1 MGILQYGQ
9 GDRGRHG
16 DTKETCLS
24 FTKPIDT
31 LTTTSTTP
39 FGMYYKNWAIV
50 IPMANEEEDFEEF
63 ITLLRFVIDELNP
76 GKVYFVVDKASK
88 DRTLEL
94 CERTSKED
102 ARFVTVWSPENRN
115 VVDAYVK
122 GLRVAYEAG
131 HEIIVEMDAGL
142 SHDPRAIPMFLRVLN
157 EGNECAFGSR
167 FINGGSMGDSP
178 FKRRMLSKTGT
189 VLAQIFLGSK
199 LKDMTSGFQ
208 GFHRDIV
215 GLLISHKFRAIG
227 HFYQTELRYLLRK
240 KRIFEVPI
248 HYQAPSP
255 RVSPNSVKNS
265 YQTLM
270 LLFWKRLTGNAEAL

>member
-1 MGILQYGQ
+1 M
-9 GDRGRHG
+9 
-16 DTKETCLS
+16 
-24 FTKPIDT
+24 F
-31 LTTTSTTP
+31 
-39 FGMYYKNWAIV
+39 YYKNWAIV
-50 IPMANEEEDFEEF
+50 VPMANEEDDFKPF
-63 ITLLRFVIDELNP
+63 IEMFTFVINTLDSGKIYFVID
-76 GKVYFVVDKASK
+76 KVSK

-94 CERTSKED
+94 CRELSAKD
-102 ARFVTVWSPENRN
+102 PRFVTIWAPENRN

-131 HEIIVEMDAGL
+131 HELIIEMDAGL

-178 FKRRMLSKTGT
+178 FKRRLLSKVGT
-189 VLAQIFLGSK
+189 ILANVLLGTK
-199 LKDMTSGFQ
+199 LHDMTSGYQ

-215 GLLISHKFRAIG
+215 GKIISYDLKSSA

-240 KRIFEVPI
+240 RRLFEVPI

-255 RVSPNSVKNS
+255 RVSPNAIKNA
-265 YQTLM
+265 YQTLFYYFF
-270 LLFWKRLTGNAEAL
+270 LRLGGKRPTL

>member
-1 MGILQYGQ
+1 ML
-9 GDRGRHG
+9 
-16 DTKETCLS
+16 
-24 FTKPIDT
+24 
-31 LTTTSTTP
+31 
-39 FGMYYKNWAIV
+39 YYKKWAIV
-50 IPMANEEEDFEEF
+50 VPMANEESDFKPF
-63 ITLLRFVIDELNP
+63 IEMMNFVIDELNP
-76 GKVYFVVDKASK
+76 GNVYFIVDSVSK

-94 CERTSKED
+94 CNELSAKDPRYI
-102 ARFVTVWSPENRN
+102 TVWSPENRN

-131 HEIIVEMDAGL
+131 HDLIIEMDAGL

-189 VLAQIFLGSK
+189 ILANMLLGTK
-199 LKDMTSGFQ
+199 LRDMTSGFQ
-208 GFHRDIV
+208 GFHRNVVEKI
-215 GLLISHKFRAIG
+215 IHHEFRSKA

-240 KRIFEVPI
+240 RRIFEVPI

-255 RVSPNSVKNS
+255 RVSKKAISNAYKTLLYYFFQRLSGNSP
-265 YQTLM
+265 TL
-270 LLFWKRLTGNAEAL
+270 